1 MTPVLHPRAALAD
14 ALLRRVAGP
23 EPDEARARIHLAPGP
38 RWFDPASPIGRVHG
52 DASMFVG
59 GVRALLLQSLHPRVM
74 TAVAEHSAYRT
85 DPWGRLRNTAEFI
98 AATTFGT
105 VEAAERAVAIV
116 KAVHKRVYGTMPDG
130 AGYAASDPHLL
141 SWVHLGETESFLLA
155 HQRFGRRPLDAAGC
169 DEYVAQTAVV
179 ARALGVE
186 EPPVTLA
193 GLRAQLAGFRGE
205 LASTAAARGVA
216 TFLLHT
222 PPVPWVARPGY
233 ALVASGALALLPAWA
248 RHELGVRAPTAFDP
262 LRRVGGAAVTATIRW
277 TLDSKEPGLRREP
290 RAAVEPAPGATVP
303 ARWAHQGSADPAAF
317 RLHGRRA

>member
-1 MTPVLHPRAALAD
+1 MSPVLHPRAALAD

-74 TAVAEHSAYRT
+74 TAVAEHSEYRM
-85 DPWGRLRNTAEFI
+85 DPWGRLRNTATFI

-105 VEAAERAVAIV
+105 SEAAERAVAIV

-141 SWVHLGETESFLLA
+141 SWVHLGEAESFLLA
-155 HQRFGRRPLDAAGC
+155 HQRFGRRRLDAAGC

-186 EPPVTLA
+186 DPPVTVA
-193 GLRAQLAGFRGE
+193 GLHAQLAGFRSE
-205 LASTAAARGVA
+205 LASTEAARGVA

-222 PPVPWVARPGY
+222 PPVPWMARPGY
-233 ALVASGALALLPAWA
+233 GLVTSGALALLPSWA
-248 RHELGVRAPTAFDP
+248 RRELGVRAPTVLDP
-262 LRRVGGAAVTATIRW
+262 LRRAGGATITATIRW
-277 TLDSKEPGLRREP
+277 ALDSKEPGLAPEP
-290 RAAVEPAPGATVP
+290 VTAA
-303 ARWAHQGSADPAAF
+303 D
-317 RLHGRRA
+317 